1 MYKLKK
7 YFILSVITAALIL
20 SLSGCGNTNKSVNTL
35 DSSESGYSDTDTAS
49 ETAVPEE
56 TEKPQQSE
64 ETNGNNAQQAE
75 NHKEIEKMIKDAK
88 ELIDEGLT
96 DDANMLIRDLLTRN
110 LTEDERSQIEALQS
124 ETIKISD

>member
-20 SLSGCGNTNKSVNTL
+20 SLSGCGNTNKSVNTS
-35 DSSESGYSDTDTAS
+35 DPSESGYSDTDTAS
-49 ETAVPEE
+49 VTAVPEE